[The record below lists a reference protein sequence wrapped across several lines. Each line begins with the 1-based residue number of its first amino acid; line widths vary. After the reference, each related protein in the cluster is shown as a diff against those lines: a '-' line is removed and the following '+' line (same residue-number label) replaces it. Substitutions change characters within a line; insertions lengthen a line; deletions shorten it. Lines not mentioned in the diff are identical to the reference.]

1 MALAEGGLLKVVVV
15 IVINDQSMVTVD
27 EIAMLIAPRLEVEIP
42 SLVL

>member
-15 IVINDQSMVTVD
+15 IVINDQSMVTAD

>member
-15 IVINDQSMVTVD
+15 IVINDRSMVTAD